1 MGQWAGSPDTVG
13 KDESRRGR
21 ENWSHR
27 MWIGL
32 GVFAVVAVLCVII
45 GVVAMKR
52 QRDYG
57 NSEGGDDDFDFD
69 AYEGFDK

>member
-1 MGQWAGSPDTVG
+1 
-13 KDESRRGR
+13 
-21 ENWSHR
+21 

-32 GVFAVVAVLCVII
+32 GAFFLIAIGCVVI

-57 NSEGGDDDFDFD
+57 NSDGGDDDFDFD
-69 AYEGFDK
+69 AYEGFDKK